1 MTTATVMTANLSG
14 ADLTTVAHTVKAVQS
29 RVIARPE
36 LKRPEDIKGKRLA
49 STGLGSLGDFL
60 HRVVMKRHGV
70 NPERDVTWLT
80 IGAPPDRVQA
90 LEAKLVDAA
99 DLSYPFD
106 VQAQKKGYRMLWD
119 ARIEVPYPSMS
130 VVTRKRTVQEDR
142 DTVMRMLRAH
152 VEGIHFLKTQKE
164 ASQKI
169 LAKYLKNNDRE
180 LLEGRTKSTR
190 TISSPRPIRSPRAW
204 KRPMSTS
211 PSGGRKFTVIKR
223 KSSPTP
229 VLSPSSTRADLSKSY
244 TGKNR
249 PAATGDCA
257 IRRNE
262 IMVKA
267 SVKKILSVTLI
278 ASIIGL
284 PLFAQ
289 AQDKPLKKD
298 QLGSHVLVRIQ
309 LDSMD
314 RQRRED
320 LREERARCR
329 VGLVKGQAR
338 RRPRSSAAAFL
349 PRPLRSASDA
359 RPSRRRRSG

>member
-1 MTTATVMTANLSG
+1 MTANLSG

-119 ARIEVPYPSMS
+119 ARVEVPYPSMS

-142 DTVMRMLRAH
+142 DTVMRMMRAH

-169 LAKYLKNNDRE
+169 LAKYLKNNDKE
-180 LLEGRTKSTR
+180 LLEGSYEIYKDDFIAT
-190 TISSPRPIRSPRAW
+190 PYPI
-204 KRPMSTS
+204 TQ
-211 PSGGRKFTVIKR
+211 
-223 KSSPTP
+223 
-229 VLSPSSTRADLSKSY
+229 
-244 TGKNR
+244 
-249 PAATGDCA
+249 
-257 IRRNE
+257 
-262 IMVKA
+262 
-267 SVKKILSVTLI
+267 
-278 ASIIGL
+278 GL
-284 PLFAQ
+284 ETTYEYVA
-289 AQDKPLKKD
+289 
-298 QLGSHVLVRIQ
+298 
-309 LDSMD
+309 
-314 RQRRED
+314 QRRPEIYSHKA
-320 LREERARCR
+320 EEFTDPSFIAELDKS
-329 VGLVKGQAR
+329 GFIKKLYGQK
-338 RRPRSSAAAFL
+338 
-349 PRPLRSASDA
+349 
-359 RPSRRRRSG
+359 